1 MVQGQA
7 VLTGKNPQCQIV
19 CVNVLKVQE
28 VGKIKASLKRE
39 EERMGTFW
47 LLAHFC
53 VLLIYQIIFYMCYCI
68 YRQNNSLS
76 KN

>member
-19 CVNVLKVQE
+19 RVNVLKVQE

-47 LLAHFC
+47 LLAQFC
-53 VLLIYQIIFYMCYCI
+53 VLLIYQIICYMCYCI